1 MDVKFSRKIIYFW
14 GILIIKTTGPVSI
27 VNYFQNISTKNWSG
41 ESKHWDSHNGV
52 LKNTTVKGVEFFTV
66 IIDETEY

>member
-41 ESKHWDSHNGV
+41 ESKH
-52 LKNTTVKGVEFFTV
+52 
-66 IIDETEY
+66 